1 MPNVS
6 KRPADADKLD
16 PQEQLKKLRE
26 ALLRDAAARESDGED
41 DAEDSADNAI
51 NRKKEAAARR
61 FAGASDG
68 SAAGASKA
76 AAGGA
81 GASSASSQIA
91 KKNVQ
96 KGAVGSPS
104 PSRDPSQPKGSSS
117 TASLPRE
124 PARRKDERGGLALL
138 STLLSEK
145 TVGPAVSSNSGDRRE
160 EGANARGP
168 SRDDLSSTKRAIGK
182 PPVTETPPPR
192 VHPAADAFVQ
202 QRAAA
207 QRPVQAKE
215 GPRESKSRIDTRG
228 APGQPVTGTRA
239 QERRGQDGKAARA
252 QERSPD
258 VQPATRDARSQTLP
272 VGLEKAAPG
281 RESARNA
288 HQPKPITAA
297 ARPEGREQ
305 NARADRVPEEGPR
318 DKTQSVTGSGSQSSG
333 NRPAV
338 SGERVSER
346 GPLHRDDS
354 ERPGIVSEPSRDASR
369 SPEPPAAA
377 ESDSSSAQHAA
388 RTSEHAESVNQQFG
402 SRRPQGGTESPTVKQ
417 LARNPGHAGP
427 SARERTRNGP
437 QGVETGAASAA
448 SRSAVQGARPPNEAR
463 APQNAQQRSNAQ
475 TDAPSAQRRDTPRPR
490 RVVEPNPIP
499 PIRFPETLPVSAR
512 RDEIAAAI
520 QANQVVIVSGETGSG
535 KTTQLPK
542 ICLAL
547 GRGLGAGGSGL
558 IGHTQPRRI
567 AASATGR
574 RIAEELGTPFGEVV
588 GYKVRF
594 TDNLSPGA
602 SVKLMTDGI
611 LLAETQT
618 DPLLAAYDT
627 IIIDEAHER
636 SLNIDFL
643 LGYLREI
650 LPRRPDLKVIV
661 TSATIDADRF
671 ARHFGSD
678 EKPAPVIEVSGRLYP
693 VEVRYRPVEEDSPA
707 IKAAQGTTPGTQQKD
722 RPDRPKN
729 QRENDRDLME
739 AIVDA
744 VDELCRE
751 GPGDVLVFLPGE
763 REIRDAAEALRKHHP
778 PHTEILPL
786 FARLSAAE
794 QERVFKTSNARRIV
808 LSTNVAET
816 SLTVPG
822 IRYVVDTGLARV
834 KRYSYRNKVEQLQ
847 IEPISQSSANQR
859 AGRCGRVA
867 DGVCIRLYEED
878 DYNLRV
884 RFTDPEILRSSLA
897 AVILRMKS
905 LHLTAIETF
914 PFLEPPPGRAIA
926 DGYQLLNEL
935 GAVDDDNALTPLGR
949 ELARLPL
956 DPRVGR
962 MILAARDHQSLRE
975 VLIIASALSVQDPR
989 DRPIEAQEQADL
1001 AHKKFADE
1009 RSEFL
1014 QWTKIWAWFEDAI
1027 AHKKSNKQLTDAC
1040 RANFLNHVRLREWR
1054 DVHSQLLTV
1063 VREHGWRLNE
1073 SEATFEQIHL
1083 ALLTGLLGNVGLKAD
1098 DEPYYLGAR
1107 GIKFYLWPGSVLLK
1121 KAGRWV
1127 VAGEL
1132 VETSRLYAR
1141 CIAKIEPEWLEQV
1154 GAHLLRKSISEPHW
1168 EKKAAQ
1174 VAAFERATLHGLT
1187 VYARRR
1193 VSFGKQDPERARELF
1208 IRGALVDGEFETKLP
1223 FFAHNRKLLADIE
1236 QLEHK
1241 SRRQDVL
1248 VDDELIFGFY
1258 DSLVPKGI
1266 YSGASFERWY
1276 RDEEKKE
1283 GASRRLFLSR
1293 DDLMRHE
1300 AAGITTDLFPKRMTM
1315 AGIEMTLTYHFEPGS
1330 PRDGVTLT
1338 VPLFGLNQVDA
1349 RRSEWLVRG
1358 MLKEKI
1364 QLLLK
1369 SLPQKLRRHLVPL
1382 PEFSAGVVERHSGKT
1397 FGAGGLL
1404 EALIADI
1411 REQTQIAMK
1420 PSDFKLE
1427 TLPAHLFMNFK
1438 VIDEHGRQLA
1448 MGRNLAQ
1455 LRTELG
1461 GQAQQHFQKLAAG
1474 ATLDMGDDVS
1484 APVTRNAST
1493 SESSSTA
1500 LYENLSTW
1508 DFGKLPEL
1516 LEIRRRG
1523 QTLFG
1528 YPALVDRGTHCDV
1541 EVFDSPEEAARIH
1554 RAGLRRLFAL
1564 QLREPI
1570 RYLERN
1576 LSGLRE
1582 MSLQYMA
1589 LGSQEELG
1597 SQIIETALDRA
1608 CLQDPLPDNDA
1619 DFYARRDQGKSRLTL
1634 LAQEIARLAGQV
1646 LADYA
1651 TVSKK
1656 LTQVKSFGAPYADM
1670 VAQLNALIGKRF
1682 IIDTPYTQLS
1692 HFPRYLNAMAL
1703 RIDKLKADAVRDAR
1717 LSAEIAPL
1725 LQNYQRAI
1733 AQRGG
1738 VADAR
1743 LSEYR
1748 WLLEELR
1755 VSLFAQELRTPM
1767 PISVK
1772 RLYKVW
1778 ESMQR

>member
-26 ALLRDAAARESDGED
+26 ALLRDAAARESDGENEG
-41 DAEDSADNAI
+41 EDSADNAV

-61 FAGASDG
+61 FAGASDS
-68 SAAGASKA
+68 SATGASKA
-76 AAGGA
+76 AAGRASG
-81 GASSASSQIA
+81 SSASSQTA

-96 KGAVGSPS
+96 KGTGGSPPPFSSSSPQRS
-104 PSRDPSQPKGSSS
+104 PSSSRDEPKKPSSAAQ
-117 TASLPRE
+117 TPRE
-124 PARRKDERGGLALL
+124 PAQRKDERGGLDLL

-145 TVGPAVSSNSGDRRE
+145 AVSPVVSSHSGDQRNQ
-160 EGANARGP
+160 GANERVSSQG
-168 SRDDLSSTKRAIGK
+168 DLSVAKRAGVK
-182 PPVTETPPPR
+182 VPVTEPSKPR
-192 VHPAADAFVQ
+192 SHPAADAFAG
-202 QRAAA
+202 QRAASERPA
-207 QRPVQAKE
+207 PAGAGQREPKA
-215 GPRESKSRIDTRG
+215 RIDDRG
-228 APGQPVTGTRA
+228 TAGQPATGTRA
-239 QERRGQDGKAARA
+239 QERRTQDGKAARG
-252 QERSPD
+252 QERAPD
-258 VQPATRDARSQTLP
+258 VKHTTHGIRSQALAGGLKKP
-272 VGLEKAAPG
+272 VADQ
-281 RESARNA
+281 ESAPDVVQSA
-288 HQPKPITAA
+288 IHPKPVIVD
-297 ARPEGREQ
+297 ARPEHRERGAKVGR
-305 NARADRVPEEGPR
+305 NPEGPR
-318 DKTQSVTGSGSQSSG
+318 DNAQATTASGSQLPR

-338 SGERVSER
+338 
-346 GPLHRDDS
+346 
-354 ERPGIVSEPSRDASR
+354 
-369 SPEPPAAA
+369 
-377 ESDSSSAQHAA
+377 
-388 RTSEHAESVNQQFG
+388 
-402 SRRPQGGTESPTVKQ
+402 K
-417 LARNPGHAGP
+417 
-427 SARERTRNGP
+427 
-437 QGVETGAASAA
+437 
-448 SRSAVQGARPPNEAR
+448 VQGARPPKEAR
-463 APQNAQQRSNAQ
+463 ASQNAQQRSSVQSDVQSN
-475 TDAPSAQRRDTPRPR
+475 APSAPRRDTPRPR

-707 IKAAQGTTPGTQQKD
+707 VKAAQGTTPGTQQKD

-1027 AHKKSNKQLTDAC
+1027 THKKSNKQLTDAC

-1107 GIKFYLWPGSVLLK
+1107 GIKFYLWPGSALLK

-1266 YSGASFERWY
+1266 YSGAAFERWY

-1315 AGIEMTLTYHFEPGS
+1315 AGIEMTLTYHFEPSS

-1474 ATLDMGDDVS
+1474 ATLDIGGDAA
-1484 APVTRNAST
+1484 APATRNASA
-1493 SESSSTA
+1493 SDSSGGSSGTA
-1500 LYENLSTW
+1500 LYENLTTW

-1528 YPALVDRGTHCDV
+1528 YPALVDRVTHCDV

-1576 LSGLRE
+1576 LGGLRE

-1634 LAQEIARLAGQV
+1634 LAQEIARLAGQI

-1670 VAQLNALIGKRF
+1670 AGQLNALIGKRF
-1682 IIDTPYTQLS
+1682 IIDTLYAQLS
-1692 HFPRYLNAMAL
+1692 HFPRYLNAIAL